1 MVDLKVDNVVFCC
14 DLGRCPQNNVGVSS
28 SCDITNN
35 LCLFSDGPVRER
47 TLKGIASD
55 RGDVITKQV
64 QTNPPTLNFHNLA
77 SSTMYK
83 ERFFERIVQFKERN
97 KS

>member
-35 LCLFSDGPVRER
+35 FCLFSDGPVRENNCKDI
-47 TLKGIASD
+47 TPD

-64 QTNPPTLNFHNLA
+64 QTNPPTLNRSDNSYRVNMF
-77 SSTMYK
+77 SSLHT
-83 ERFFERIVQFKERN
+83 
-97 KS
+97 